1 MGISEISYGYGAITE
16 NRPYGIG
23 DGGVFY
29 HDDPVNVIWHHN
41 EGIGFDIRKSV
52 SQFVP
57 PPINHAPDI
66 IQPHVSVFDFTKQ
79 VFSVPC
85 AHRYKIRTVF
95 GIIMPLQSDGA
106 AMSFVF
112 GFMQRIHK
120 KIP

>member
-57 PPINHAPDI
+57 PLVDHSSHI
-66 IQPHVSVFDFTKQ
+66 IQLHFPVFDFTKQ
-79 VFSVPC
+79 MFSVVR
-85 AHRYKIRTVF
+85 ADGDEIRAVL
-95 GIIMPLQSDGA
+95 GIIVFVQSNGTAVAFVNFFAGA
-106 AMSFVF
+106 GHGNRV
-112 GFMQRIHK
+112 
-120 KIP
+120 